1 MGWSLSKLVFKLVF
15 NILQLTKI
23 TLTFL
28 YYVVWI

>member
-15 NILQLTKI
+15 NILQLIKI